1 MPKCAWT
8 HCPCNQVIED
18 MSDAVKDKTR
28 YYHKDCLK
36 QRNTINDIITLFTE
50 QVNDKIVM
58 SQLRNIINTLIFTE
72 GFEAEYVLY
81 AVRYAINH
89 PYMKLTYPAGI
100 RRICLD
106 QNVLDIWEKTQN
118 QKFMEQITSTTFIAD
133 DVRGEPSGNVVRKEK
148 KWGSVICQN

>member
-1 MPKCAWT
+1 
-8 HCPCNQVIED
+8 

-58 SQLRNIINTLIFTE
+58 SQLRNIINTLVFTE

-100 RRICLD
+100 KRICLD
-106 QNVLDIWEKTQN
+106 HNVKSNWDNMSRIDTKISLEGERVYNTRSNKPHKKVTVAEL
-118 QKFMEQITSTTFIAD
+118 FD
-133 DVRGEPSGNVVRKEK
+133 D
-148 KWGSVICQN
+148 

>member
-58 SQLRNIINTLIFTE
+58 SQLRNVINTLVFKE
-72 GFEAEYVLY
+72 GYEAEYVLY

-106 QNVLDIWEKTQN
+106 QNVKSNWDNMSRIDTRISLE
-118 QKFMEQITSTTFIAD
+118 
-133 DVRGEPSGNVVRKEK
+133 GERVYNTRSNKPHK
-148 KWGSVICQN
+148 KVTVAELFEN

>member
-1 MPKCAWT
+1 
-8 HCPCNQVIED
+8 

-58 SQLRNIINTLIFTE
+58 SQLRNVINTLVFKE
-72 GFEAEYVLY
+72 GYEAEYVLY

-106 QNVLDIWEKTQN
+106 QNVKSNWDNMSRIDTRISLEGERVYNTRSNKPHKKVTVAEL
-118 QKFMEQITSTTFIAD
+118 FD
-133 DVRGEPSGNVVRKEK
+133 D
-148 KWGSVICQN
+148 

>member
-58 SQLRNIINTLIFTE
+58 SQLRNIINTLVFTE

-106 QNVLDIWEKTQN
+106 QNVKSNWDNMSRIDTRISLEGERVYNTRSNKPHKKVTVAEL
-118 QKFMEQITSTTFIAD
+118 FD
-133 DVRGEPSGNVVRKEK
+133 D
-148 KWGSVICQN
+148 